1 VGNPGRR
8 RIELPIG
15 LRLMVGEDFAFY
27 GLVEPRIPICMFRL
41 GTSDAEALQ
50 QSERS
55 GTPLPAL
62 HSSRYAPV
70 PGPTI
75 RTGVTAMT
83 AAVIDLLG
91 QGRGR

>member
-1 VGNPGRR
+1 LGNPDRR
-8 RIELPIG
+8 QIELPIG

-27 GLVEPRIPICMFRL
+27 GLAEPRIRICMFRL
-41 GTSDAEALQ
+41 GTSDPEALR

-91 QGRGR
+91 QGQGR

>member
-1 VGNPGRR
+1 
-8 RIELPIG
+8 
-15 LRLMVGEDFAFY
+15 MVGEDFAIY
-27 GLVEPRIPICMFRL
+27 GLVDPRVPIRMFRL
-41 GTSDAEALQ
+41 GTGDPEALR

-75 RTGVTAMT
+75 RTRVTAMT
-83 AAVIDLLG
+83 AAVVDVLGHG
-91 QGRGR
+91 QGR